1 MDADR
6 IFDALASGP
15 RRAVLAEL
23 SRWART
29 TSELAERFSIS
40 APAMSRH
47 LGVLENAG
55 LVASRR
61 QGQRVLYSLVRDTLM
76 DALSGLAADL
86 SPAAALE
93 ADAPKGRREAI

>member
-15 RRAVLAEL
+15 RRAVLAE
-23 SRWART
+23 
-29 TSELAERFSIS
+29 RFAIS

-86 SPAAALE
+86 SPPAVQP
-93 ADAPKGRREAI
+93 DMPKGRREAI

>member
-15 RRAVLAEL
+15 RRAVLAAL
-23 SRWART
+23 SHSALT
-29 TSELAERFSIS
+29 TSELAGRFGVS

-47 LGVLENAG
+47 LSVLENAG

-61 QGQRVLYSLVRDTLM
+61 HGQRVLYSLVRDTLM
-76 DALSGLAADL
+76 DALSALAAEL
-86 SPAAALE
+86 SPAAGS
-93 ADAPKGRREAI
+93 PKIKREAL